1 MEVHLDLVGG
11 LAGDMFIAA
20 LLDAFPEHERA
31 VTSAIQTVS
40 SELPVAC
47 VLRAFKD
54 DVLQGRQFCVSAAAR
69 SGARAPFLPA
79 ADAHSHT
86 SWAHIRRRLE
96 EAALSPAV
104 IAHAIQIFTLLAE
117 AEATVHGIEV
127 EQVSFHEVGAWDSI
141 ADIVGAAALIEALC
155 VSHWSTS
162 PVPLGSGRVA
172 TAHGVLPVP
181 APATARLLTGMTLID
196 DGVGGERVTPT
207 GAAILRYLCPPR
219 ASGTSPSR
227 TRKLIASGTGF
238 GSRRLPGLSNH
249 VRVLCFEP
257 ALEAPAQRRI
267 EVLEFEIDDQSSE
280 DLAAGLDRLR
290 THAGVLDV
298 TQSPVFGKKGRI
310 MIHVQVLA
318 RAAHAE
324 AVIDACFRETTTLG
338 LRRRSVQGIGLE
350 RHMHHVQVD
359 GQSLR
364 VKVAKRPGG
373 CTAKAESDDML
384 SHTQAGRAALR
395 RRAESEALKIEQL
408 SDA

>member
-1 MEVHLDLVGG
+1 LEVHLDLVGG

-20 LLDAFPEHERA
+20 LLDAYPEHEPA
-31 VTSAIQTVS
+31 VTAAIQTVCTDI
-40 SELPVAC
+40 PVAC
-47 VLRAFKD
+47 ALRAFKD
-54 DVLQGRQFCVSAAAR
+54 AVLQGRQFGVSAVSPTHAR
-69 SGARAPFLPA
+69 TPFMPA
-79 ADAHSHT
+79 AHTHSHT

-96 EAALSPAV
+96 EAGLPPAV
-104 IAHAIQIFTLLAE
+104 SVHAIGIFELLAE
-117 AEATVHGIEV
+117 AEAWVHGIEV

-141 ADIVGAAALIEALC
+141 ADIVGAAAIIDALG
-155 VSHWSTS
+155 VGYWSSS
-162 PVPLGSGRVA
+162 PVPLGSGRV
-172 TAHGVLPVP
+172 TTEHGVLPVP

-207 GAAILRYLCPPR
+207 GAAILRYLCPPH
-219 ASGTSPSR
+219 ALGSPSR
-227 TRKLIASGTGF
+227 IRKLIASGTGF
-238 GSRRLPGLSNH
+238 GTRRLAGLSNH

-267 EVLEFEIDDQSSE
+267 EVLEFEIDDQSAE

-290 THAGVLDV
+290 KHDGVLDV

-318 RAAHAE
+318 RAAKVE

-338 LRRRSVQGIGLE
+338 LRQRSVRGIGLE
-350 RHMHHVQVD
+350 RHIKEVQIE
-359 GQSLR
+359 GRGLR

-373 CTAKAESDDML
+373 CTAKVESDDLL
-384 SHTQAGRAALR
+384 SQSQAGRSALR
-395 RRAESEALKIEQL
+395 RRAEGEALKLEPL